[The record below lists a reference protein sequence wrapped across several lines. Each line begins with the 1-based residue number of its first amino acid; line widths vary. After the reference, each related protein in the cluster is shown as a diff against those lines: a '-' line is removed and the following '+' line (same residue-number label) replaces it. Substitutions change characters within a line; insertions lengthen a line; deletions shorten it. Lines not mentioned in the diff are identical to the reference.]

1 MKFLSLD
8 PSLTNT
14 GWASGLIDDG
24 QVIVREIG
32 LIESPKGKSKQVRAS
47 SDTIA
52 RCRNTWQQVQ
62 ELIDHFDPNVIF
74 AETPTGSQSANGM
87 KSYGATCQ
95 LLACLPVIPIEVTAE
110 QVKIAATGK
119 KTASKAD
126 VIDWAFDLYPDMD
139 WFFHAGKLQG
149 KNEHMADAI
158 AAAYAGVKTSQFR
171 QLASMFA
178 SV

>member
-1 MKFLSLD
+1 MKFFSLD

-14 GWASGLIDDG
+14 GWAAGFIDNG
-24 QVIVREIG
+24 RVIVCKVG
-32 LIESPKGKSKQVRAS
+32 LIESPKGKAKQVRAS

-62 ELIDHFDPNVIF
+62 ELVDHFDTNVIF

-119 KTASKAD
+119 KTASKAE
-126 VIDWAFDLYPDMD
+126 VIDWAFNLYMELD